1 MIKGR
6 GLKRQIDPRSIWAG
20 RQRHEISKKVRRIK
34 GKIGKLQNLLN
45 KARTKVELSRF
56 LFIFLHSHQQK
67 HHGRVPLSWFFI
79 FLLQVSSI
87 LDYFLK
93 FLCFCDFYNQ
103 VHLLNSLVL
112 DSMKEIE
119 SFYEYVLEVY
129 DDLAWNQSFKL
140 FIC

>member
-1 MIKGR
+1 MIKER
-6 GLKRQIDPRSIWAG
+6 GFKRKIDPRSLWAG
-20 RQRHEISKKVRRIK
+20 RQWHEISKKIRRIK
-34 GKIGKLQNLLN
+34 GKIRKLQNLLN

-56 LFIFLHSHQQK
+56 LFIFLHSHQKK

-103 VHLLNSLVL
+103 VHLLNSLVF